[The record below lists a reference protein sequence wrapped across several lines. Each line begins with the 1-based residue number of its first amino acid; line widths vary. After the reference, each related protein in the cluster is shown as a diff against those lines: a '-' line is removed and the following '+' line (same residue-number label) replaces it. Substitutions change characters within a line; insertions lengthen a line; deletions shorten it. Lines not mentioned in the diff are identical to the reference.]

1 MKLNVLLALLSF
13 CLCTS
18 AFAELQPVESRV
30 YRWAD
35 APVKQGDLRESRRFL
50 EGTAPHFEYLEI
62 HATTQLV
69 GAKPNPP
76 KAGKDTEELILV
88 KAGLVKFTIDGDS
101 QVLGPGSAIS
111 LMPQQ
116 IHTIE
121 NVGDVPLTYYVIK
134 YRARKPMNLERAKA
148 NGNSQMYNVLKLP
161 LKASSRGA
169 GRRYFDRATSMCE
182 RLEMHVTQLH
192 RKGPSHEPHE
202 HTETEII
209 LVLSGKTEMIIG
221 DQRYEATAG
230 DFYFMDA
237 DLHHGVGNATDQP
250 CSYFALK
257 WK

>member
-1 MKLNVLLALLSF
+1 MKLQLLLALISLHFSH
-13 CLCTS
+13 TV
-18 AFAELQPVESRV
+18 FAEPPPVASGV
-30 YRWAD
+30 YRWND
-35 APVKQGDLRESRRFL
+35 AQVKQGELRESRRFL
-50 EGTAPHFEYLEI
+50 EGTSPHFEYLEI

-88 KAGLVKFTIDGDS
+88 KEGLVKFTIDGET

-111 LMPQQ
+111 LMPEQM
-116 IHTIE
+116 HTIE
-121 NVGDVPLTYYVIK
+121 NVGDVPLTYYVMK
-134 YRARKPMNLERAKA
+134 YRARKPMNLERARA
-148 NGNSQMYNVLKLP
+148 NGNSQMYDIMKLP

-169 GRRYFDRATSMCE
+169 GRRYFDRATAMCE

-192 RKGPSHEPHE
+192 RKGPSHVPHE
-202 HTETEII
+202 HTETELI

-221 DQRYEATAG
+221 DQRHEATAG

-237 DLHHGVGNATDQP
+237 DLHHGVGNASDQP